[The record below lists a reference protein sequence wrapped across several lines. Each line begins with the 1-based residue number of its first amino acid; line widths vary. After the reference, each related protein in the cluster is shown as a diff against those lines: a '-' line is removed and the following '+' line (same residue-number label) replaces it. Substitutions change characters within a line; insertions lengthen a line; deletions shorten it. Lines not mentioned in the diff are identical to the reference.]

1 MPENQDPMLIVATPS
16 LSLDALVRFP
26 QPPIQAELFGSSPV
40 LSFTSLKVF
49 NKTVTLRGGS
59 ETEFSSLIEEL
70 QVAVAEQELLV
81 EESAL
86 PESFLLASSKAE
98 ATSILVKL
106 LLKSNP
112 LSLSVPKLA
121 THSLRACPR
130 PATSFSQLSSH
141 FCVLDVTK
149 CVDIKGCHTP
159 ASFSSSSLEPA
170 RVWSRPGRRPCLQHV
185 CYCVAA
191 GGSSPSCSEAAA
203 AAGGG
208 LSFQA
213 RRSS

>member
-40 LSFTSLKVF
+40 LSFTSLM
-49 NKTVTLRGGS
+49 
-59 ETEFSSLIEEL
+59 EEL